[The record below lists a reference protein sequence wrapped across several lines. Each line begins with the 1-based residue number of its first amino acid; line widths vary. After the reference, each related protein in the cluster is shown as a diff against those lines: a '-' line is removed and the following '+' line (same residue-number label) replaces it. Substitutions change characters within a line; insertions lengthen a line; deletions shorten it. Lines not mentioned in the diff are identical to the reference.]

1 YLLPSLVFG
10 AVLTAR
16 RAVEAAARIPVPALA
31 VGGLALAAAYL
42 TTPLATLR
50 SPAPVNPAVAVAGW
64 LEARGLHHGY
74 GQYWVAGLT
83 TVSGRG
89 TVAVRPVLAAAD
101 GRLRPNEHFAARRW
115 FGGERPFRFVV
126 VDPA

>member
-1 YLLPSLVFG
+1 MAG
-10 AVLTAR
+10 
-16 RAVEAAARIPVPALA
+16 
-31 VGGLALAAAYL
+31 
-42 TTPLATLR
+42 
-50 SPAPVNPAVAVAGW
+50 AGW

-101 GRLRPNEHFAARRW
+101 GTLRPNEHFAARGW

-126 VDPA
+126 VDPAHPDGVDEEAAVRTFGRPSEAHDVGPYQVLVWDRDLTLAAGP